1 MAKSLHRYPFVLLP
15 VILGALTG
23 LVLLWG
29 LLLWWAP
36 AVHAR
41 SNAMAA
47 QGGLTCTTV
56 NTVTHTECLAL
67 LALYSATNGT
77 QWITQTNW
85 GQQSP
90 NAPCDW
96 YGVTCEA
103 GHVRQLLL
111 AGNRLSGT
119 LPLPVGQL
127 AALTSL
133 RLENNALRG
142 RVPPTLC
149 RLTPTLTELSLAY
162 NALFSG
168 LKRVQQ
174 CLTALEPQWLDSQT
188 LPVRNLAVTEF
199 FTDSLRLTWSTS
211 GYPQGYVEIYAATRP
226 DGPYTLH
233 GVTADKSTNSYL
245 VTGLTP
251 GTSYFFRVNTFT
263 PAHDDQPNAL
273 RSVGNFAAGVT
284 KATSGNVVVAAY
296 FPADNDLAS
305 QIGYV
310 TNRLRLG
317 TLRNPNVKVLLL
329 VDGAGTADTRLIVI
343 ANGALS
349 NTSVVV
355 DVWGT
360 GELDTADPMV
370 LAWFLQYV
378 RENYRA
384 TRTVVSLI
392 GHGLALAPEVA
403 WPTTRSTTA
412 ATATAHHVAPRGEI
426 PALPR
431 DWTDMPNDIT
441 NNSYMSTTDVGQAL
455 LAATGNGANPFD
467 LVFFDQCFQGNL
479 DALYEVRQSA
489 KVFVASPNYAW
500 LAAAYDKYLLGFT
513 PAATPEEMAEMIIN
527 RYQGTLDR
535 RHPNAIFWVRGSD
548 ITAIAAQVNNL
559 GDALSAAL
567 RDGQNEK
574 ISASVRQSKYVD
586 TTQCGKRVLQLGPPD
601 ELIGLETFG
610 QQLLLN
616 FGLNDPYGVATALD
630 GLRTAMSNMRKISRT
645 GAPYIAPAE
654 FWDYRDSLTVLT
666 PLPRNSPSGVAWRA
680 SIYRADAPFTATWTL
695 DPTQPVTVTESLAYA
710 REGRWDDFLA
720 RWYQNLTPTVG
731 QWCNYIPPEQVV
743 VDEADPLT
751 LTVGLSDT
759 NAITLDWT
767 ATDDDAATS
776 YWLYRD
782 APDRVSW
789 TAVAS
794 VPITQ
799 QATTVGGLVAGDYRF
814 QLFARNAEDEFVAQS
829 NALTVTIASTPTP
842 LRLFLPLVS
851 R

>member
-1 MAKSLHRYPFVLLP
+1 MAKPLHRNPFVLLA
-15 VILGALTG
+15 VILGALTA
-23 LVLLWG
+23 LVLLWS

-41 SNAMAA
+41 SSDVAA
-47 QGGLTCTTV
+47 QQAISCTTV
-56 NTVTHTECLAL
+56 NTVTHTECIAL
-67 LALYSATNGT
+67 LALYSATRGT
-77 QWITQTNW
+77 QWLTQTNW

-96 YGVTCEA
+96 YGVTCAA
-103 GHVRQLLL
+103 GHISQLLL

-119 LPLPVGQL
+119 LPLTVGQL
-127 AALTSL
+127 SALTSL

-149 RLTPTLTELSLAY
+149 RLTPTLTNVSLAY
-162 NALFSG
+162 NALFTG
-168 LKRVQQ
+168 LKRVKQ
-174 CLTALEPQWLDSQT
+174 CLAALEPQWLDTQT

-199 FTDSLRLTWSTS
+199 FTDALRLAWSTG
-211 GYPQGYVEIYAATRP
+211 GYPQGYVEIYSATRP

-233 GVTADKSTNSYL
+233 GVTADKSINSYL

-263 PAHDDQPNAL
+263 PAHDNQLNAL
-273 RSVGNFAAGVT
+273 RSVGNFTAGVT
-284 KATSGNVVVAAY
+284 KATSGNVIVAAY

-360 GELDTADPMV
+360 GELDTADPTV

-384 TRTVVSLI
+384 TRTIVSLI

-403 WPTTRSTTA
+403 WPPTTTA
-412 ATATAHHVAPRGEI
+412 AADHVAPHGEI

-431 DWTDMPNDIT
+431 EWTDMPNDVT
-441 NNSYMSTTDVGQAL
+441 NNSYMSTIDVGHAL

-513 PAATPEEMAEMIIN
+513 PAATPEEMADMIIN

-601 ELIGLETFG
+601 ELIGLETFS
-610 QQLLLN
+610 QQLLLQ

-630 GLRTAMSNMRKISRT
+630 GLRTAMSGMSKISRT
-645 GAPYIAPAE
+645 GAPYIAPDE
-654 FWDYRDSLTVLT
+654 FWDYRDSLTILT
-666 PLPRNSPSGVAWRA
+666 PLPRNSPAGVAWRA
-680 SIYRADAPFTATWTL
+680 SIYRADAPFAATWTL

-731 QWCNYIPPEQVV
+731 QWCNYIPPEQVIV
-743 VDEADPLT
+743 AEAETLT

-759 NAITLDWT
+759 NGITLDWT
-767 ATDDDAATS
+767 ATDHDSATS

-782 APDRVSW
+782 APDRISW
-789 TAVAS
+789 EAVETL
-794 VPITQ
+794 PIEQ
-799 QATTVGGLVAGDYRF
+799 QATQLTALLPGSYRF
-814 QLFARNAEDEFVAQS
+814 QLLARNDENLFVAQS
-829 NALTVTIASTPTP
+829 NAITVEILPPPATPTV
-842 LRLFLPLVS
+842 FLPLIS
-851 R
+851 SQ